1 MKFVERIEL
10 SKHTKQGDTFYTP
23 FTDPSGLGAIL
34 SLSSWAKCWLPEF
47 MWIGLIIKAQGRK
60 NGFENLYHIIED
72 LKTAEI
78 VIPQLSKVFA
88 LSDDKQELFWTIV
101 MRYVEKTTLTPLTAI
116 VTPDIS
122 TVFYN

>member
-1 MKFVERIEL
+1 MERIEL
-10 SKHTKQGDTFYTP
+10 SKHTKQGDTFYTL

-88 LSDDKQELFWTIV
+88 LSDDKQELFWTIA